1 MTNYTRSESAQKA
14 KRQTEPSAPPPQP
27 LPRWRRPF
35 RLRVQ
40 IVSGCPWQG
49 GLLFLLLCIS
59 ASAQSGASISGVV
72 KDPQGQP
79 ISGATLTFF
88 SRTGAAGNATT
99 SDTAGVYRFEG
110 LPAGDYLLRAAAPG
124 FALFLAEDIHVAA
137 GAVEKRDIALQVA
150 GVREEVV
157 VTASGTPQLPEHVSK
172 STTVIDQA
180 DADTRDASALSDVV
194 DLVPGVR
201 VQQLGGPGAFTT
213 IQIRGLRTQDTA
225 VLVDGLRLRDASA
238 TQADASGLIEDL
250 LFTDASQVEVMRGSG
265 SSLYGTNAI
274 GGVINVITDE
284 GGGRTRGSLLL
295 EGGSLGAFRGR
306 AQLSG
311 GSASGRVQYS
321 LGVAQTDVTSG
332 LNGDAPFRD
341 VSTQGRVTFHFSPKL
356 RLTAR
361 LYGADSFSKVLGE
374 PDLIGSPSGF
384 GIVNA
389 VPLSPTLVKA
399 YEAGVP
405 LSQINTGNATFI
417 PAPDDPDSTRAARF
431 VSAALILNGEA
442 SPSLDYSA
450 SYQLVS
456 NGRRYGNGPTGVD
469 YQPDGSTRSLYD
481 GHIQTVDAQFH
492 YRLGAFNLLSGGY
505 EFETETYANDNT
517 QSNLLS
523 AYNAVIVTQ
532 RSNSVF
538 VQDQMRF
545 LGDRLQISGA
555 FRAQFFALD
564 SPIFTPLASAPY
576 QGMSFPSPTPAYT
589 GDSSV
594 AYFFRKTGTKLR
606 AHVGRGYRAPS
617 LFERFG
623 AGFDPV
629 FGYTVYGDPLLKP
642 EHSTSIDS
650 GVDQEFLKG
659 RLKISASY
667 FYTWLQNVI
676 NFDTSGLIDP
686 ATDPYGRYIGYLNTQ
701 GGISRGIETSATVAP
716 TRSLKVTAAYTYVNA
731 IERTP
736 IVGDILQTF
745 VIPKNQFSLLATQQV
760 TKRLLLSL
768 DTLASTNYLAPIYGD
783 VVTQTYRFNGIHK
796 VNLGASYRIPIDEY
810 RSIRF
815 FVRADN
821 IFNQTYFESGFLTPG
836 RTASSGLQF
845 EF

>member
-1 MTNYTRSESAQKA
+1 MTKSSLHLILILA
-14 KRQTEPSAPPPQP
+14 
-27 LPRWRRPF
+27 
-35 RLRVQ
+35 
-40 IVSGCPWQG
+40 ISG
-49 GLLFLLLCIS
+49 
-59 ASAQSGASISGVV
+59 AVVSAQSGASITGTV

-79 ISGATLTFF
+79 IPGATLTLF
-88 SRTGAAGNATT
+88 SRTGAAGSATT
-99 SDTAGVYRFEG
+99 SDSAGGYRFDG
-110 LPAGDYLLRAAAPG
+110 LPEGDYLLRAAAPG
-124 FALFLAEDIHVAA
+124 FALFLAEDIHLSA
-137 GAVEKRDIALQVA
+137 GAVETRQVALQVA
-150 GVREEVV
+150 GVREQVV

-172 STTVIDQA
+172 ATTVIDQT
-180 DADTRDASALSDVV
+180 DADSRDASALSDVV
-194 DLVPGVR
+194 ALTPGVR
-201 VQQLGGPGAFTT
+201 VQQLGGPGSFTT
-213 IQIRGLRTQDTA
+213 IQIRGLRDQDTA

-250 LFTDASQVEVMRGSG
+250 LFTDANRVEVMRGSG

-284 GGGRTRGSLLL
+284 GGGRTRGSVLL

-311 GSASGRVQYS
+311 GFHNDRIEYS
-321 LGVAQTDVTSG
+321 LGVTETDVTSG

-341 VSTQGRVTFHFSPKL
+341 ISTQGRVTFHFSPSL

-374 PDLIGSPSGF
+374 PDLLGSPSGL

-389 VPLSPTLVKA
+389 IPLPPTLVKLFQN
-399 YEAGVP
+399 GVP
-405 LSQINTGNATFI
+405 LSQIDTGNATFI
-417 PAPDDPDSTRAARF
+417 PAPDNPDYTRAARF
-431 VSAALILNGEA
+431 VSAALILSGQA
-442 SPSLDYSA
+442 TPSLDYSA

-456 NGRRYGNGPTGVD
+456 NGRRYGDGPAGVD
-469 YQPDGSTRSLYD
+469 FQPDGSTRSLYD

-492 YRLGAFNLLSGGY
+492 YRLGRFNLLSGGY
-505 EFETETYANDNT
+505 EFEAENYANDNT
-517 QSNLLS
+517 DQSNAAATNS
-523 AYNAVIVTQ
+523 VNVTQ
-532 RSNSVF
+532 RSHSVF

-564 SPIFTPLASAPY
+564 SPMFSPLASAPY
-576 QGMSFPSPTPAYT
+576 QGIAFPSPTPAYT

-594 AYFFRKTGTKLR
+594 AYFFRKSGTKLR
-606 AHVGRGYRAPS
+606 AHAGRGYRAPS
-617 LFERFG
+617 LYERFG

-629 FGYTVYGDPLLKP
+629 FGYSVYGDPRLKP
-642 EHSTSIDS
+642 EHSISLDTGID
-650 GVDQEFLKG
+650 QTFFKG
-659 RLKISASY
+659 RLQTSASY

-676 NFDTSGLIDP
+676 SFDTSGLINP
-686 ATDPYGRYIGYLNTQ
+686 VTDPFGRYIGYLNTQ
-701 GGISRGIETSATVAP
+701 GGISRGIETSAAVAP
-716 TRSLKVTAAYTYVNA
+716 IRSLKVTAAYTYVNA

-736 IVGDILQTF
+736 IVGDVLQTF
-745 VIPKNQFSLLATQQV
+745 VIPRNQFSLLVTEQV
-760 TKRLLLSL
+760 TKRLLLTF
-768 DTLASTNYLAPIYGD
+768 DTLASSSYLAPVYGD

-796 VNLGASYRIPIDEY
+796 VNVGASYRVPIDEY
-810 RSIRF
+810 RAIRF

-836 RTASSGLQF
+836 RTASSGLQY

>member
-1 MTNYTRSESAQKA
+1 MTKSS
-14 KRQTEPSAPPPQP
+14 
-27 LPRWRRPF
+27 
-35 RLRVQ
+35 
-40 IVSGCPWQG
+40 
-49 GLLFLLLCIS
+49 LLLLITLTIVGT
-59 ASAQSGASISGVV
+59 AVNAQSGASITGTV

-79 ISGATLTFF
+79 IPGATLTLF
-88 SRTGAAGNATT
+88 SSTGAAGSATT
-99 SDTAGVYRFEG
+99 SDSAGGYRFEG
-110 LPAGDYLLRAAAPG
+110 LPKGDYLLRAAAPG
-124 FALFLAEDIHVAA
+124 FALFLVEDIHLSA
-137 GAVEKRDIALQVA
+137 GAVETREVALQVS
-150 GVREEVV
+150 GVREQVV

-172 STTVIDQA
+172 ATTVIDQA
-180 DADTRDASALSDVV
+180 EADARDVSALSDVV
-194 DLVPGVR
+194 ALTPGVR
-201 VQQLGGPGAFTT
+201 VQQLGGPGSFTT
-213 IQIRGLRTQDTA
+213 IQIRGLRDQDTA

-250 LFTDASQVEVMRGSG
+250 MFTDANQVEVMRGSG

-284 GGGRTRGSLLL
+284 GGGRTRGSVLL

-311 GSASGRVQYS
+311 GFHNDRIEYS
-321 LGVAQTDVTSG
+321 LGVTETDVTSG
-332 LNGDAPFRD
+332 LNGDAPFRNT
-341 VSTQGRVTFHFSPKL
+341 STQGRVTFHLSPSL

-374 PDLIGSPSGF
+374 PDLLGSPSGL

-389 VPLSPTLVKA
+389 IPLSPTLVKL
-399 YEAGVP
+399 YQNGTP
-405 LSQINTGNATFI
+405 LSQLNTGNATFI
-417 PAPDDPDSTRAARF
+417 PAPDDPDSTRDARY
-431 VSAALILNGEA
+431 VTAALILNGQA
-442 SPSLDYSA
+442 TPSLDYSA

-456 NGRRYGNGPTGVD
+456 NGRRYGNGPAGVD
-469 YQPDGSTRSLYD
+469 YQADSSTRSLYD
-481 GHIQTVDAQFH
+481 GRIQTADAQFH
-492 YRLGAFNLLSGGY
+492 YHLGRFNLLSGGY

-517 QSNLLS
+517 QQFVP
-523 AYNAVIVTQ
+523 AATNAINVTQ

-564 SPIFTPLASAPY
+564 SPMFSPLASAPY
-576 QGMSFPSPTPAYT
+576 QGIAFPSPTPAYT

-594 AYFFRKTGTKLR
+594 AYFFRKSETKLR
-606 AHVGRGYRAPS
+606 AHAGRGYRAPS

-623 AGFDPV
+623 TGFDPV
-629 FGYTVYGDPLLKP
+629 YGYSVYGDPRLKP
-642 EHSTSIDS
+642 EHSTGIDA
-650 GVDQEFLKG
+650 GVDQTFFKG
-659 RLKISASY
+659 RLKTSATY
-667 FYTWLQNVI
+667 FYTWLENVI

-686 ATDPYGRYIGYLNTQ
+686 ATDPFGRSVGYLNTK
-701 GGISRGIETSATVAP
+701 GGISRGIETSAAVAP
-716 TRSLKVTAAYTYVNA
+716 VRSVKVTAAYTYVNA

-736 IVGDILQTF
+736 IVGDVLQTF
-745 VIPKNQFSLLATQQV
+745 VIPKNQFSLLVTEQATS
-760 TKRLLLSL
+760 RLMLTF
-768 DTLASTNYLAPIYGD
+768 DTLASSSYLAPVYGD

-796 VNLGASYRIPIDEY
+796 VNLGASYRIPIGEY
-810 RSIRF
+810 RAIRF

-836 RTASSGLQF
+836 RTASSGLQY

>member
-1 MTNYTRSESAQKA
+1 MTKSSLHLILMLIF
-14 KRQTEPSAPPPQP
+14 S
-27 LPRWRRPF
+27 
-35 RLRVQ
+35 
-40 IVSGCPWQG
+40 G
-49 GLLFLLLCIS
+49 GLV
-59 ASAQSGASISGVV
+59 SAQSGASITGTV

-79 ISGATLTFF
+79 IPGATLTLF
-88 SRTGAAGNATT
+88 SSTGAAGSATT
-99 SDTAGVYRFEG
+99 SDSSGGYRFEG
-110 LPAGDYLLRAAAPG
+110 LPEGDYLLRAAAPG
-124 FALFLAEDIHVAA
+124 FALFLAEDIHLSA
-137 GAVEKRDIALQVA
+137 GAVETREVALQVA
-150 GVREEVV
+150 GVREQVV

-172 STTVIDQA
+172 ATTVIDQSEA
-180 DADTRDASALSDVV
+180 DARDASALSDVV
-194 DLVPGVR
+194 ALTPGVR
-201 VQQLGGPGAFTT
+201 VQQLGGPGSFTT
-213 IQIRGLRTQDTA
+213 IQIRGFRDQDTA

-250 LFTDASQVEVMRGSG
+250 VFTDASQVEVMRGSG

-284 GGGRTRGSLLL
+284 GGGRTRGSVLL

-311 GSASGRVQYS
+311 GFHNDRIEYS
-321 LGVAQTDVTSG
+321 LGVTETDVTSG
-332 LNGDAPFRD
+332 LNGDAPFRNT
-341 VSTQGRVTFHFSPKL
+341 STQGRVTFHLSPSL

-374 PDLIGSPSGF
+374 PDLLGSPSGL

-389 VPLSPTLVKA
+389 IPLSPTLVKLFQN
-399 YEAGVP
+399 GTP
-405 LSQINTGNATFI
+405 LSQLNTGNATFI
-417 PAPDDPDSTRAARF
+417 PAPDDPDYTRDARY
-431 VSAALILNGEA
+431 VTAALILNGQA
-442 SPSLDYSA
+442 TPSLDYSA

-456 NGRRYGNGPTGVD
+456 NGRRYGNGPAGVD
-469 YQPDGSTRSLYD
+469 YQPDSSTRSLYD
-481 GHIQTVDAQFH
+481 GRIQTADAQFH
-492 YRLGAFNLLSGGY
+492 YRLGRFNLLSGGY

-517 QSNLLS
+517 QQFEP
-523 AYNAVIVTQ
+523 AATNAVNVTQ
-532 RSNSVF
+532 RSHSVF
-538 VQDQMRF
+538 VQDQMKF
-545 LGDRLQISGA
+545 LGERLQISGA

-564 SPIFTPLASAPY
+564 SPVFSPLASAPY
-576 QGMSFPSPTPAYT
+576 QGIAFPSPAPAYT

-594 AYFFRKTGTKLR
+594 AYVFRKSGTKLR
-606 AHVGRGYRAPS
+606 AHAGRGYRAPS

-629 FGYTVYGDPLLKP
+629 YGYSVYGDPRLRP
-642 EHSTSIDS
+642 EHSTGIDT
-650 GVDQEFLKG
+650 GVDQTFLKG
-659 RLKISASY
+659 RLKTSASY

-686 ATDPYGRYIGYLNTQ
+686 ATDPFGRSVGYLNTQ
-701 GGISRGIETSATVAP
+701 GGISRGIETSAAAAP

-736 IVGDILQTF
+736 IVGDVLQTF
-745 VIPKNQFSLLATQQV
+745 VIPRNQFSLLVTQQT
-760 TKRLLLSL
+760 TKRLMLTF
-768 DTLASTNYLAPIYGD
+768 DTLASSSYLGPVYGD

-796 VNLGASYRIPIDEY
+796 VNVGASYLVPISDY
-810 RSIRF
+810 RAIRF